1 MFVRHGKGDYKH
13 GATHSDQSPLWN
25 TINITTLEAD
35 ISWSIRDQPTCASA
49 LVNRTNY
56 ACVSTNSKCMDDD
69 LAAGYICSCDGGYQ
83 GNSYIIDGCL
93 RDTGYNR
100 FQRKKN
106 CTRKCGNIDIPYPFG
121 LEEDCSA
128 RKLFQLNC
136 TDMSSS
142 SLQLNDN
149 YHLKYIKF
157 NEGLLGI
164 EDTSYIEDMYRM
176 HLLEEPQ
183 LYICSGESASIQWA
197 VANLTC
203 QEAQQNKSG
212 YACVIVNSTCLPVD
226 STYGYIGYRCECRP
240 GFQGNPYV
248 QDGCQGYNLSLFLRQ
263 EICCLLQLYR
273 ISIQ

>member
-1 MFVRHGKGDYKH
+1 MDEPKLIETRLNTRVQTKHKKVSVCIQSTLHGGVLLEKALLLYYKF
-13 GATHSDQSPLWN
+13 LL
-25 TINITTLEAD
+25 LE
-35 ISWSIRDQPTCASA
+35 
-49 LVNRTNY
+49 
-56 ACVSTNSKCMDDD
+56 
-69 LAAGYICSCDGGYQ
+69 
-83 GNSYIIDGCL
+83 
-93 RDTGYNR
+93 TGYNR